1 CRYGRKLVLF
11 GTMAVQTGFSMLQT
25 LSPNWEV
32 FCFLNFLVGLGQISN
47 WVSAFVLGSE
57 LLGKSTRVIFG
68 TLGICI
74 FYAIGYMTLP
84 LIAYFIRSWRM
95 LLFIL
100 ALPSLLY
107 IPLWWFIPES
117 PRWLLIKGKVQE
129 AEAILRYAAKKNG
142 VTPPAVLFN
151 ELELEDMKAKSKQ
164 SYSIIHLF
172 KTSNIR
178 TITII
183 NLLVWM
189 ILTAEYFGLSLSTPN
204 LHGLATALVMA
215 GKFGTSSAFSMVYV
229 HTAELYPTAVRNMG
243 VGVGSTASRV
253 GSIISP
259 YIFYLGSKV
268 EILIEITSI
277 EMEKTLQWSVK
288 RRKFNPALVTDQQK
302 WTVMYFQFI
311 YLSNI
316 TSW

>member
-1 CRYGRKLVLF
+1 MKPARLPE
-11 GTMAVQTGFSMLQT
+11 QWNLQQ
-25 LSPNWEV
+25 SPD
-32 FCFLNFLVGLGQISN
+32 SH
-47 WVSAFVLGSE
+47 
-57 LLGKSTRVIFG
+57 R
-68 TLGICI
+68 
-74 FYAIGYMTLP
+74 
-84 LIAYFIRSWRM
+84 
-95 LLFIL
+95 
-100 ALPSLLY
+100 
-107 IPLWWFIPES
+107 FIPES

-151 ELELEDMKAKSKQ
+151 ELELEDMKAKTKQ

-172 KTSNIR
+172 KTRNIR

-204 LHGLATALVMA
+204 LHGDDYLNCFFSAAIEVPAYLSAWLFLQRFPRRLSLSGILFLGGIVLFFIQLVPSNLSGLATALVMA

-259 YIFYLGSKV
+259 YIFYLGIHHEFLPFILMGSLTVFSAILVLFLPETLNVPLPETIDQMQKIKRFKVRDTPRNYHYRNGENVTMVSKKE
-268 EILIEITSI
+268 EI
-277 EMEKTLQWSVK
+277 
-288 RRKFNPALVTDQQK
+288 
-302 WTVMYFQFI
+302 
-311 YLSNI
+311 
-316 TSW
+316 